1 MIALETLADMLGG
14 RWLSPGSSP
23 GKGTLSGAGID
34 TRTLQPGQAFFA
46 LPGTRVDGHDYLP
59 QAAGLGASVAIVQ
72 REVSPPPSLPVLLV
86 EDTKAALWTMAA
98 RHRATLRASVVAVMG
113 SNGKTTTVRVLAS
126 VLKQAMPT
134 HASARSFNNALG
146 LPLTILNCPTTA
158 RALVCE
164 LGEGEPGALRRYVEL
179 ARPDAAIVTSV
190 GRAHVGE
197 LGGMEGVRREFANAL
212 SALPA
217 SATRFVPDTDEWL
230 FTPCATAFHA
240 TNARHEGG
248 GVAFE
253 LADGT
258 RWRLPVPGLHNA
270 SNAAAA
276 IATARHLGV
285 GDGEIARGL
294 EAFEPADMRLAV
306 REVCGATVLVDCYN
320 ANPDSMAAGL
330 RTLADVGRGC
340 TTVAVLGDMLEL
352 GPDATA
358 WHRQV
363 GELARELAGERVFI
377 GPLSREAHDAGG
389 GAWFASAQ
397 DAREHVASLLRPGHV
412 VLIKASR
419 GLALERLLEGLN
431 APAVA

>member
-1 MIALETLADMLGG
+1 MIALDTLPALLGG
-14 RWLSPGSSP
+14 RWLSPGV
-23 GKGTLSGAGID
+23 GTVMGASID
-34 TRTLQPGQAFFA
+34 TRTLEPGRAFFA

-59 QAAGLGASVAIVQ
+59 QAAGLGAAVAIVQ
-72 REVSPPPSLPVLLV
+72 REVSPPPNLPVLRV
-86 EDTKAALWTMAA
+86 EDTKAALWTLAA
-98 RHRATLRASVVAVMG
+98 HHRATLQARVVAVMG

-126 VLKQAMPT
+126 VLMQAMPT

-146 LPLTILNCPTTA
+146 LPLTILNTPPTA

-197 LGGMEGVRREFANAL
+197 LGGMEGVRREFIDAL
-212 SALPA
+212 SAMPA
-217 SATRFVPDTDEWL
+217 HATRFVPDTEEWL
-230 FTPCATAFHA
+230 LTPCATAFQSA
-240 TNARHEGG
+240 NARHENGR
-248 GVAFE
+248 VEFE

-276 IATARHLGV
+276 IAVARHLGL
-285 GDGEIARGL
+285 GEREIARGL
-294 EAFEPADMRLAV
+294 EAFEPADMRLSV
-306 REVCGATVLVDCYN
+306 REVSGAMVLVDCYN

-330 RTLADVGRGC
+330 RTLADLGRGS

-352 GPDATA
+352 GPDAPA
-358 WHRQV
+358 WHRQI
-363 GELARELAGERVFI
+363 GELARELAAERVFI
-377 GPLSREAHDAGG
+377 GPQSRAAHEAGG
-389 GAWFASAQ
+389 GVWFASAEE
-397 DAREHVASLLRPGHV
+397 ARGRVASLMRPGTV
-412 VLIKASR
+412 VLLKASR
-419 GLALERLLEGLN
+419 GMALERLLEGLN

>member
-1 MIALETLADMLGG
+1 MIALETLADILGG
-14 RWLSPGSSP
+14 RWLSH
-23 GKGTLSGAGID
+23 GKGMITGAGID
-34 TRTLQPGQAFFA
+34 TRTLEAGQVFFA
-46 LPGTRVDGHDYLP
+46 LPGSQVDGHDYLP
-59 QAAGLGASVAIVQ
+59 QAAGRGASVAIVQ
-72 REVSPPPSLPVLLV
+72 SEVSPPPSLPVLLV

-98 RHRATLRASVVAVMG
+98 HHRATLGANVVAVMG

-197 LGGMEGVRREFANAL
+197 LGGMEGVRREFAQAL
-212 SALPA
+212 SALPTA
-217 SATRFVPDTDEWL
+217 ATRFVPDTDEWL

-240 TNARHEGG
+240 ANARHEGG
-248 GVAFE
+248 GVVFE

-330 RTLADVGRGC
+330 RTLADISQGRP
-340 TTVAVLGDMLEL
+340 TVAVLGDMLEL
-352 GPDATA
+352 GPESASLHEQLGRAAKSVAD
-358 WHRQV
+358 
-363 GELARELAGERVFI
+363 ECVFI
-377 GPLSREAHDAGG
+377 GQQSRAAHEAGG
-389 GAWFASAQ
+389 GRWFATP
-397 DAREHVASLLRPGHV
+397 DEAREHVANLLRPGRV
-412 VLIKASR
+412 VLVKASR
-419 GLALERLLEGLN
+419 GMALERLLEGVRT
-431 APAVA
+431 PAVV